1 MSSISGDNNNNDA
14 SSARIIS
21 IKATAAESN
30 NDNNVRE
37 SVPEAADDMQLDD
50 ADDMQVDDVP
60 PPTTHK
66 RTMPKNK
73 RKLSRKLRG
82 PTYKKRSRN
91 NIKATKAAL
100 GIDPSA
106 NDQSVISAMC
116 IPSIEA
122 KKRSPNK
129 EAVKQDNVQ
138 LRGQVTSLIKSGYEK
153 EDANTKLKAE
163 LSDVSAKYREVLVL
177 LRKEKVASNTI
188 IANAM
193 KESDEMMEEAAMVME
208 EADDKARR
216 TEEAILDMKYKC
228 NEEKR
233 KVRGTTSILSRDA
246 SDKHKAAMDKVRE
259 DHDIVMRANQER
271 YDKEKVR
278 SYLLCVI

>member
-1 MSSISGDNNNNDA
+1 VYTPSDTHIIPPNRKPKFIPQPPKRKRGRLSKKARGDGNKK
-14 SSARIIS
+14 R
-21 IKATAAESN
+21 SN
-30 NDNNVRE
+30 ND
-37 SVPEAADDMQLDD
+37 
-50 ADDMQVDDVP
+50 
-60 PPTTHK
+60 
-66 RTMPKNK
+66 
-73 RKLSRKLRG
+73 
-82 PTYKKRSRN
+82 
-91 NIKATKAAL
+91 IKATKVAL
-100 GIDPSA
+100 GIDPSSKG
-106 NDQSVISAMC
+106 DQQVHSAIIKMLPNTSTFRMK
-116 IPSIEA
+116 I
-122 KKRSPNK
+122 RSPNK

-177 LRKEKVASNTI
+177 LRKEKEASNTI

-233 KVRGTTSILSRDA
+233 KVRGTTSTLSRDA

-259 DHDIVMRANQER
+259 DHDVVMRANQER
-271 YDKEKVR
+271 YDLEGTFV
-278 SYLLCVI
+278 SFVCDLVLVLVPLSLYLTYCHSSLLVQSNCHR